1 MSSELKNNEQE
12 VILGFTDGEYDD
24 WGACELSRMI
34 CNNTGRKL
42 VLVLCYRSKAILEQ
56 MASDARRLLPG
67 VTVLMGPE
75 DKGRDGGYPMDAPHD
90 GLATPRFTEYPANTR
105 MILGLSLLDAM
116 LLPFPHL
123 WKASQAPNQD
133 ADVIA
138 DGFVSGI
145 RMTCR
150 LPALFIYGGGYNLRT
165 DLSKALFAKWPGAKA
180 SFDGWPAFGNRTNL
194 YQSGPYIQAL
204 QQKKADGSAIAAH
217 ILHVG
222 RTWNEFLSAKFVG
235 EITEWYHRHRGIGR
249 HHDVLERAEK
259 FVNLCASIK
268 KYEEEAKKFLDQFGD
283 DLDEGRHAGMMLES
297 GMCRLLEEHLM
308 SIDFFPPEITD
319 ARRLREVMENF
330 SEIEMPSTPLNRF
343 FKHLA
348 AKRDPGV
355 RVSDLVRE
363 RMDLAN
369 LAAGDVSK
377 YWNKL
382 RILKAMQADPL
393 QGCTADMFAA
403 LLAVLYRPGVGTI
416 GASFRLALSIDEEKK
431 TTERFSAS
439 GAKRIARCN
448 DELREVFREEME
460 ALAAEAIRTDGA
472 SLGAKIPILDS

>member
-1 MSSELKNNEQE
+1 MSTELMDAKE

-24 WGACELSRMI
+24 WGAVELLRMV

-42 VLVLCYRSKAILEQ
+42 VLVLCYRSQAILEQ
-56 MASDARRLLPG
+56 MASDMRRLLPG

-75 DKGRDGGYPMDAPHD
+75 DEGRDGGYPMDAPHD
-90 GLATPRFTEYPANTR
+90 GLATPRFREYPANTR
-105 MILGLSLLDAM
+105 MIFALSLLDAM
-116 LLPFPHL
+116 LLPFPNL
-123 WKASQAPNQD
+123 WMVRQAPNHD

-138 DGFVSGI
+138 ECFVSI
-145 RMTCR
+145 VRMAFR
-150 LPALFIYGGGYNLRT
+150 QPALFIYGGGYNLRT
-165 DLSKALFAKWPGAKA
+165 PVSKALFDKWKGEKA

-222 RTWNEFLSAKFVG
+222 ETWNKFLSAKFTG
-235 EITEWYHRHRGIGR
+235 EITEWYMNYCDDKCQEVVLEPIQGFIDSLLEIEGYLAFFERILSETGDTLTYDNWQDAKLECIIGGKFFSTVLVKRGTLAHDFYGYHVLREGVRLSDSLRTHLEIGR
-249 HHDVLERAEK
+249 KVVAD
-259 FVNLCASIK
+259 
-268 KYEEEAKKFLDQFGD
+268 AK
-283 DLDEGRHAGMMLES
+283 
-297 GMCRLLEEHLM
+297 
-308 SIDFFPPEITD
+308 
-319 ARRLREVMENF
+319 
-330 SEIEMPSTPLNRF
+330 
-343 FKHLA
+343 
-348 AKRDPGV
+348 
-355 RVSDLVRE
+355 
-363 RMDLAN
+363 
-369 LAAGDVSK
+369 K

-382 RILKAMQADPL
+382 RILKEMQADPL

-431 TTERFSAS
+431 VTERFSAS

-472 SLGAKIPILDS
+472 SLGTKIPVPDS